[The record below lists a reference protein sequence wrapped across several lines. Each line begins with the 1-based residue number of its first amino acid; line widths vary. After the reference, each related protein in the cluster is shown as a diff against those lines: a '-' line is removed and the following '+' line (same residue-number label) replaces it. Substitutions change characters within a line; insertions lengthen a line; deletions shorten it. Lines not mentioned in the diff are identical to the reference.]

1 MEHFFTRF
9 LKMNFFLF
17 CIFADLGQVAIN
29 SKMGSVL
36 PAVGLDSVTVMIA
49 IGSGSSIRLI
59 GFSEDGTRTEVG
71 LFSLGVSVDHLFFIG
86 AQLVALS
93 PTGGRQRYSTVYS

>member
-1 MEHFFTRF
+1 
-9 LKMNFFLF
+9 MNFFLF
-17 CIFADLGQVAIN
+17 WIFADLGQVAIN

-36 PAVGLDSVTVMIA
+36 PAVGLDSVTVLIA
-49 IGSGSSIRLI
+49 IGSGSSIRLM